1 MHHEFSEYA
10 LVDFINNYTQG
21 LLQRTLRSDN
31 SKHYKVWKLVD
42 EDNNNTTDSRP
53 KIRVPELTTKTFLNT
68 ILDPSKVSQMQCMII
83 VLLTIMFE
91 NNM

>member
-31 SKHYKVWKLVD
+31 LKYYRVWKLLD
-42 EDNNNTTDSRP
+42 EDNSNTKTSRS
-53 KIRVPELTTKTFLNT
+53 KIRVPELTTKTFLDT
-68 ILDPSKVSQMQCMII
+68 ILNPSKVSCMQCIII
-83 VLLTIMFE
+83 VPLLTIYV
-91 NNM
+91 

>member
-31 SKHYKVWKLVD
+31 LKHYRVWKLLD
-42 EDNNNTTDSRP
+42 EDNSNTKTSRS
-53 KIRVPELTTKTFLNT
+53 KIRVPELTTKTFLDT
-68 ILDPSKVSQMQCMII
+68 ILNPSKVSYMQCMII
-83 VLLTIMFE
+83 VSLLTIYV
-91 NNM
+91 

>member
-31 SKHYKVWKLVD
+31 SKRFRAQKLFY
-42 EDNNNTTDSRP
+42 EDNNNANSCS
-53 KIRVPELTTKTFLNT
+53 KIRVPELTTKTFLDT
-68 ILDPSKVSQMQCMII
+68 ILDPSKVSI
-83 VLLTIMFE
+83 
-91 NNM
+91 